1 MTERYSPK
9 HRLVLADIRR
19 QHKACSRTKNQRY
32 PYLNSKLMTERYSP
46 KHRLVLAD
54 IRRQHKACSR
64 TNNQRYPYLNSK
76 LMTKIFTQAQASA
89 S

>member
-1 MTERYSPK
+1 MILDTK
-9 HRLVLADIRR
+9 HVLGQIINII
-19 QHKACSRTKNQRY
+19 HISIHV
-32 PYLNSKLMTERYSP
+32 KLMTERYSP

-76 LMTKIFTQAQASA
+76 LMTKDIHQAQASA